1 MDSVLF
7 LLRRRYMVF
16 LLLLCGTLLCAAC
29 GARNAPMARAD
40 SAPSPSPT
48 TAATPSPTVQPTA
61 TPAPTETPVP
71 PPTEDAA
78 GANAESTE
86 EQNAE
91 SVASE
96 EGGTAG
102 AAEDTAVGDTTGDA
116 MEAPTAIPLIDF
128 TAEATDAD
136 IQAGVDVYLANYC
149 GLCHTLTVAGTKGI
163 FGPEHDHIGTV
174 AAARVADPAYTGRAG
189 TPAEYIYESLV
200 DPRAYLF
207 AEYKLTRHPMP
218 AFSHLSEADL
228 RALVVMLLAQK

>member
-1 MDSVLF
+1 
-7 LLRRRYMVF
+7 
-16 LLLLCGTLLCAAC
+16 
-29 GARNAPMARAD
+29 MARAD

-91 SVASE
+91 RVASE

-102 AAEDTAVGDTTGDA
+102 AAEDTAAGDA
-116 MEAPTAIPLIDF
+116 MEEPTAIPLIDF

-174 AAARVADPAYTGRAG
+174 AAERVADPAYTGRAG

-200 DPRAYLF
+200 DPRAYVF

-228 RALVVMLLAQK
+228 RALVVMLLAQQ